1 LILVKLNKSPS
12 AYIALTALH
21 GLDASGDAMSIYD
34 ETKEGRG
41 AESCPVTKRSFL
53 LTPAGLVMIAFL
65 AIGGVY
71 LWIEHRAHLLG
82 ALVWLPLLACPLM
95 HLFMHHG
102 HNHSA
107 KGSPESPAEGER
119 K

>member
-1 LILVKLNKSPS
+1 
-12 AYIALTALH
+12 
-21 GLDASGDAMSIYD
+21 MSHYD
-34 ETKEGRG
+34 QAREHSQQDG
-41 AESCPVTKRSFL
+41 CPVTKRSFL
-53 LTPAGLVMIAFL
+53 LSPPGLVLIAFL

-71 LWIEHRAHLLG
+71 LWMEHRAHLLG

-102 HNHSA
+102 HDGHDGG
-107 KGSPESPAEGER
+107 KEPPPPGSGDV